1 MRRGAPTETPDCPH
15 ARGPTLRAV
24 RYAVSVALTA
34 LMLASVP
41 GCAPDE
47 EQAGIP
53 ILKPVSF
60 ADLPGWTEDRHA
72 TALAALQRSCTKPIQ
87 YPTRAKGGGERFGRP
102 EDWRSVCADAARIG
116 AGDGGAARAFFERR
130 FRPFRVI
137 GEDGDSGLITGY
149 YEPELSGARRRSDA
163 HPVPLHTRP
172 KDLVTVRLADFG
184 GDFDDERLAGRI
196 EGGRLKP
203 YYDRAQI
210 VDGALDG
217 EGIEI
222 VWVADPIEAF
232 FLQIQGSG
240 RVRLPDGEIL
250 RLGYAATNGR
260 PYTAIG
266 RVLVAEGAL
275 AREEVSLQSIRAW
288 LHANPD
294 ERRRIMDRNRS
305 YVFFREVAGEGP
317 IGTQGVPLT
326 PGRSLAVDRRFLPL
340 GVPLW
345 IDTVDPLD
353 TERPLRRLVVAQDT
367 GGAIRGAV
375 RGDLFWGAGLDAEE
389 RAGRM
394 RSPGRYYVLLPVAAE
409 KAAGV

>member
-1 MRRGAPTETPDCPH
+1 
-15 ARGPTLRAV
+15 
-24 RYAVSVALTA
+24 
-34 LMLASVP
+34 MLAAAA
-41 GCAPDE
+41 GCSPDE
-47 EQAGIP
+47 ERADIP
-53 ILKPVSF
+53 VLQPVSF
-60 ADLPGWTEDRHA
+60 ADLPGWAEDRHA
-72 TALAALQRSCTKPIQ
+72 EALPALRRSCAKPLS
-87 YPTRAKGGGERFGRP
+87 YPTQAKGGTERFGSP
-102 EDWRSVCADAARIG
+102 GDWRSVCEEAARIE
-116 AGDGGAARAFFERR
+116 DGAARAFFERR
-130 FRPFRVI
+130 FRPFRVV
-137 GEDGDSGLITGY
+137 GPDGDSGLITGY
-149 YEPELSGARRRSDA
+149 YEPELSGAWQPSDA
-163 HPVPLHTRP
+163 YPVPLYTRP
-172 KDLVTVRLADFG
+172 KDLVTVRLSDFG
-184 GDFDDERLAGRI
+184 GDFGDERLAGRV

-217 EGIEI
+217 AGTEI
-222 VWVADPIEAF
+222 VWVADPIAAF

-275 AREEVSLQSIRAW
+275 EREEVTLQSIRDW
-288 LHANPD
+288 LRANPA
-294 ERRRIMDRNRS
+294 EQRRVMDRNRS
-305 YVFFREVAGEGP
+305 YVFFREVPGEGP
-317 IGTQGVPLT
+317 VGTQGVPLT
-326 PGRSLAVDRRFLPL
+326 PGRSLAVDHRLMPL
-340 GVPLW
+340 GAPLW

-353 TERPLRRLVVAQDT
+353 PARPLRRLAVAQDT

-394 RSPGRYYVLLPVAAE
+394 KSPGRYYVLLPVPGE